1 MACKHDRRCNDTNS
15 YAVGQVVGEHGGRNG
30 EQHDDRLGTRARAKC
45 LRHDAAPV
53 EGSDR
58 HHDHHGHECG
68 EWDTGNEVA
77 EHDDQDQQED
87 AGEQRGES
95 ASTAGAVVDDRLAD
109 HCASGHATEEAGSDV
124 SNALALS
131 FGVLVRVGVGQVV
144 EQACGK

>member
-1 MACKHDRRCNDTNS
+1 MGK
-15 YAVGQVVGEHGGRNG
+15 HGGHNG
-30 EQHDDRLGTRARAKC
+30 EQHDDRLGARARAKR
-45 LRHDAAPV
+45 LWHDAAPV

-58 HHDHHGHECG
+58 HHDHHGNECG
-68 EWDTGNEVA
+68 QRDASYEVT

-87 AGEQRGES
+87 AREQCGES
-95 ASTAGAVVDDRLAD
+95 TTAAGAVVDDRLAD

-144 EQACGK
+144 EQACG